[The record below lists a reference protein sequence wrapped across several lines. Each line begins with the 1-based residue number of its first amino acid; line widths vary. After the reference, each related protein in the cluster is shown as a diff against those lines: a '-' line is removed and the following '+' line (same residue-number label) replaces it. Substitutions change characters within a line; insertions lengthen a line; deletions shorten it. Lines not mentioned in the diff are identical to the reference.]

1 MTKVLVF
8 ESDAEFAQSLSSG
21 LSAYGCETK
30 IVEDGEEGIAAAGAD
45 KPDLILLTIE
55 LPRMNGFSVCNKL
68 KRNGD
73 LKSVPLV
80 LLSSEATEETF
91 EQHKRLRTRAD
102 EYVHKPVTV
111 DELVAKL
118 GSLVSLEKSG
128 ASDGGQVSS
137 QAETGTEIEEFE
149 EVELE
154 GEDLQSTAAG
164 SRDDSGVAEE
174 TDQAFG
180 NLMAPEEPA
189 PPPDEIEMDELVLE
203 EDDGLEVAE
212 EDAPISDSMEAA
224 PVSRSVP
231 PPSAHDSA
239 AEELLKQ
246 EIAALRGKVEQL
258 EGEVKSARDA
268 AESEADAKT
277 QVSHKKDAEI
287 ELIQRE
293 VDELKK
299 KLSSNE
305 GAGTAREFLDL
316 REQLNKK
323 DKEIIDVRDQLTSKE
338 RELVRANDE
347 TISLGREKADLTDRI
362 TALETSS
369 AELTRTR
376 DALAQDK
383 EQATKRGDDF
393 KARSERLDAD
403 LTEKSQKLKAEIES
417 HENTVAAR
425 DAQEAAL
432 RDDHKKALAQAA
444 LDAEAAQ
451 QLAVDAAIHEAEERA
466 AEAQEAA
473 LVAAAEEAKRQR
485 DEAVSVREGEM
496 KAEQDSKMAALHRAN
511 EESLRKLRAEHE
523 QASEE
528 AAQAAAER
536 LAERERELGEEKAS
550 ALSLQKEED
559 EAALAALRAETDQ
572 QLQERNDRI
581 ASLEND
587 LAARMRERDES
598 RATVRTR
605 DEKIEELEA
614 ALASQRAETVELRD
628 KWETEA
634 ALLSRA
640 REKWQE
646 DSAGLSSAQQ
656 ALAAAASELEK
667 ALSREMP

>member
-21 LSAYGCETK
+21 LAAYGCETK
-30 IVEDGEEGIAAAGAD
+30 IVEDGEEGIAAAAAD

-73 LKSVPLV
+73 LKNVPLV

-118 GSLVSLEKSG
+118 GSLVNLEKTVG
-128 ASDGGQVSS
+128 ESDTEGSS
-137 QAETGTEIEEFE
+137 PTDSEGDIEEFE

-154 GEDLQSTAAG
+154 GEDLDNVAAAAVE
-164 SRDDSGVAEE
+164 DADSDVAEE
-174 TDQAFG
+174 TDHAFG
-180 NLMAPEEPA
+180 NLMAPEAPA
-189 PPPDEIEMDELVLE
+189 PPADDMEMDELVLE
-203 EDDGLEVAE
+203 EDDGLEVADE
-212 EDAPISDSMEAA
+212 EPSVREAT
-224 PVSRSVP
+224 PVARSIP
-231 PPSAHDSA
+231 PPSAKDSA
-239 AEELLKQ
+239 IEEALKQ
-246 EIAALRGKVEQL
+246 EISVLRGKVEQL
-258 EGEVKSARDA
+258 EGDVKSARDA

-277 QVSHKKDAEI
+277 QVGRKKDAEI
-287 ELIQRE
+287 ELIQKE

-362 TALETSS
+362 TALEATT
-369 AELTRTR
+369 AELTRAR
-376 DALAQDK
+376 DILAQDK
-383 EQATKRGDDF
+383 EQAAKRGDDF
-393 KARSERLDAD
+393 KAKSERLEAD
-403 LTEKSQKLKAEIES
+403 LSEKSQKLKAEIES

-432 RDDHKKALAQAA
+432 RDDHKQALALARIN
-444 LDAEAAQ
+444 AEAAQ
-451 QLAVDAAIHEAEERA
+451 KLAVEAAIHETEERA
-466 AEAQEAA
+466 LEAQEAA
-473 LVAAAEEAKRQR
+473 LVAAAEDAKRQR
-485 DEAVSVREGEM
+485 DQAISVREGEM

-523 QASEE
+523 QTSEE

-536 LAERERELGEEKAS
+536 LAERERELAEEKAS
-550 ALSLQKEED
+550 ALSSQKAED
-559 EAALAALRAETDQ
+559 DEILAALQAQADKQHAE
-572 QLQERNDRI
+572 RGARI
-581 ASLEND
+581 TTLEND
-587 LAARMRERDES
+587 LSARMRERDES

-614 ALASQRAETVELRD
+614 SLASQRAESISLRD
-628 KWETEA
+628 KYETEA
-634 ALLSRA
+634 ALLARA
-640 REKWQE
+640 RAKWNE
-646 DSAGLSSAQQ
+646 DSVGLKSAHE
-656 ALAAAASELEK
+656 ALAAASSELEK
-667 ALSREMP
+667 SLAREMP

>member
-8 ESDAEFAQSLSSG
+8 ESDTEFAQSLSSG
-21 LSAYGCETK
+21 LAAYGCETK

-73 LKSVPLV
+73 LKTVPLV

-118 GSLVSLEKSG
+118 GALVSLEKSG
-128 ASDGGQVSS
+128 SSDGGEVAAH
-137 QAETGTEIEEFE
+137 AESGEIEEFE

-154 GEDLQSTAAG
+154 GDDFQSAA
-164 SRDDSGVAEE
+164 SESHDDVGVAEE

-212 EDAPISDSMEAA
+212 EDAPISELMEAA

-231 PPSAHDSA
+231 PPSAHDSET
-239 AEELLKQ
+239 EELLKQ
-246 EIAALRGKVEQL
+246 EISALRGKVEQL

-347 TISLGREKADLTDRI
+347 TIALGREKADLTDRI
-362 TALETSS
+362 TALETST

-393 KARSERLDAD
+393 KAKSERLDAD

-432 RDDHKKALAQAA
+432 RDDHQKALAQAA
-444 LDAEAAQ
+444 LDAESAQ
-451 QLAVDAAIHEAEERA
+451 KLAVDAAIHEAEERA

-485 DEAVSVREGEM
+485 DEAVSIREGEM

-550 ALSLQKEED
+550 ALSSQKEED
-559 EAALAALRAETDQ
+559 EAALTALRNETDQ
-572 QLQERNDRI
+572 QLKERDERI

-605 DEKIEELEA
+605 DEKIEELEV
-614 ALASQRAETVELRD
+614 ALASQRAEAVELRD

-640 REKWQE
+640 REKWNE
-646 DSAGLSSAQQ
+646 DSSGLSSAQQ

-667 ALSREMP
+667 ALAREMP